1 MAWFCKRCDAF
12 MLFNS
17 YYCDDCHEIR
27 EIERE
32 AKEIAKEIKKEA
44 KEIAKE
50 IKKEKIRERI
60 YTYKQ
65 QQRLE
70 IEKKYG
76 TVIEFEGI
84 SNYAF
89 GLLKTEEPEEIKII
103 SKDKT
108 IQYKITFLKE
118 EKNELYEALQ
128 ELEDIKKYETLK

>member
-1 MAWFCKRCDAF
+1 

-17 YYCDDCHEIR
+17 YYCDACHEIR
-27 EIERE
+27 RRERE
-32 AKEIAKEIKKEA
+32 AKEIAKEKKKE
-44 KEIAKE
+44 EI
-50 IKKEKIRERI
+50 RQRI
-60 YTYKQ
+60 ITYKRT
-65 QQRLE
+65 QRLE

-76 TVIEFEGI
+76 TVIEFKKI

-89 GLLKTEEPEEIKII
+89 GLLRTEEPEEIKII

-128 ELEDIKKYETLK
+128 ELEDIKYETLK

>member
-1 MAWFCKRCDAF
+1 MAWFCNRCDDF

-27 EIERE
+27 RKER
-32 AKEIAKEIKKEA
+32 EA

-89 GLLKTEEPEEIKII
+89 GLLRTEEPEEIKII

-108 IQYKITFLKE
+108 IQYEITFLKE

-128 ELEDIKKYETLK
+128 ELEDIKL

>member
-1 MAWFCKRCDAF
+1 

-32 AKEIAKEIKKEA
+32 AKEIAKEIKKE
-44 KEIAKE
+44 EI
-50 IKKEKIRERI
+50 RQRI
-60 YTYKQ
+60 ITYKQ

-76 TVIEFEGI
+76 TVIEFEEI

-89 GLLKTEEPEEIKII
+89 GLLRTEEPEEIKII

-128 ELEDIKKYETLK
+128 ELEDIKYETFK